1 MFVLRLQEHP
11 VPVGTDDPDILL
23 AWILDT
29 MGLVRRRNFTD
40 EVVSTRGSIH
50 ELMKNHLLAEPL
62 RGWDSQSMIDASGIS
77 STALHHQLVK
87 LRSCGLLAT
96 VTEGRWKRHVIRN
109 GSLSAAIDLISA
121 QAEIILKQRMS
132 ILDEVISQSETRMNH
147 DPLQLGGEDIP
158 FRIIISEQG
167 PIENQIALGSLLR
180 DFGFTGDRG
189 KEEDDLC
196 LEIFTLLGSAEIP
209 LTTDLLMKET
219 NESRTRVLGVLD
231 RFRSALLVER
241 VLLEDRISHNLFIG
255 LTHQWTQRGEKWIR
269 GRGGLGRIEQQVADR
284 IISDLKKE
292 KLTTESISKH
302 LDGIDTE
309 VKYLLVNTL
318 GGRVPYGYRLTGKD
332 ANSIVSRLLSRVQRI
347 LERLRMISKKYDQV
361 IS

>member
-11 VPVGTDDPDILL
+11 VPVGSEDPDILL

-29 MGLVRRRNFTD
+29 MGLVRRRNFSD
-40 EVVSTRGSIH
+40 EIVSTRGSIH
-50 ELMKNHLLAEPL
+50 ALMRNHLLVEPL
-62 RGWDSQSMIDASGIS
+62 RGWDSQSLIDASGIS

-87 LRSCGLLAT
+87 LRSCGLLST

-132 ILDEVISQSETRMNH
+132 ILDNVISTSETRMIN

-167 PIENQIALGSLLR
+167 PIGNEIPLESLLR
-180 DFGFTGDRG
+180 DFGFIGDRG
-189 KEEDDLC
+189 KENDDLC
-196 LEIFTLLGSAEIP
+196 LKVFTSLGNAEIP
-209 LTTDLLMKET
+209 LTTDSLMNET
-219 NESRTRVLGVLD
+219 NESRTRVLGILE
-231 RFRSALLVER
+231 RLRSALIVER
-241 VLLEDRISHNLFIG
+241 VLFEDRISHNVFIG
-255 LTHQWTQRGEKWIR
+255 LTHQWAQRGEKWIR
-269 GRGGLGRIEQQVADR
+269 GRGGLGRIEQQVADQ
-284 IISDLKKE
+284 IVSELKQE

-302 LDGIDTE
+302 LDGMDTE
-309 VKYLLVNTL
+309 VKCLLVNTL

-332 ANSIVSRLLSRVQRI
+332 ANAIVSRLLSRVQRI
-347 LERLRMISKKYDQV
+347 LERLRMISKKYDE
-361 IS
+361 II

>member
-11 VPVGTDDPDILL
+11 VPIGSEDRDILL

-29 MGLVRRRNFTD
+29 MGLVRRRNFAD

-50 ELMKNHLLAEPL
+50 ALMRNHLLAEPL
-62 RGWDSQSMIDASGIS
+62 RGWDSQSLIDASEIS

-87 LRSCGLLAT
+87 LRSCGLLST

-109 GSLSAAIDLISA
+109 GSLSAAIELISA
-121 QAEIILKQRMS
+121 QAQIIVKQRMA
-132 ILDEVISQSETRMNH
+132 ILDDIISTSETRMIN

-167 PIENQIALGSLLR
+167 PIGNQISLESLLR
-180 DFGFTGDRG
+180 DFGFTGERG
-189 KEEDDLC
+189 KDEDDLC
-196 LEIFTLLGSAEIP
+196 LKIFTLLGSAETP
-209 LTTDLLMKET
+209 LTTDFLMNET
-219 NESRTRVLGVLD
+219 NESRTRVLGILE

-241 VLLEDRISHNLFIG
+241 VLFEDRISHNVFVG
-255 LTHQWTQRGEKWIR
+255 LTHQWAQRGEKWIR
-269 GRGGLGRIEQQVADR
+269 GRGGLGRIEQQVADQ
-284 IISDLKKE
+284 IVSELKQE

-302 LDGIDTE
+302 LYGIDTE
-309 VKYLLVNTL
+309 VQCLLVNTL

-332 ANSIVSRLLSRVQRI
+332 ANAIVSRLLSRVRRI
-347 LERLRMISKKYDQV
+347 LERLKMISKQYDE
-361 IS
+361 II

>member
-1 MFVLRLQEHP
+1 M
-11 VPVGTDDPDILL
+11 GTDDPDILL

-167 PIENQIALGSLLR
+167 PIENQIARGSLLR
-180 DFGFTGDRG
+180 DFCFTGDRG

-284 IISDLKKE
+284 IISDL
-292 KLTTESISKH
+292 
-302 LDGIDTE
+302 
-309 VKYLLVNTL
+309 
-318 GGRVPYGYRLTGKD
+318 
-332 ANSIVSRLLSRVQRI
+332 
-347 LERLRMISKKYDQV
+347 
-361 IS
+361 

>member
-1 MFVLRLQEHP
+1 MFVLRLQEHS
-11 VPVGTDDPDILL
+11 VPVGSDDPDILL

-29 MGLVRRRNFTD
+29 MGLVRRKNYAE

-50 ELMKNHLLAEPL
+50 GLMRDYLLADPL

-109 GSLSAAIDLISA
+109 GSLSAAIELISA

-132 ILDEVISQSETRMNH
+132 ILDDVISSSETRMIN

-167 PIENQIALGSLLR
+167 PIQNQISLKSLLR

-196 LEIFTLLGSAEIP
+196 LEIFTLLASGEIP
-209 LTTDLLMKET
+209 LTTDFLMNET
-219 NESRTRVLGVLD
+219 NESRTRVLGILE

-255 LTHQWTQRGEKWIR
+255 LTHQWAQRGEKWIR

-284 IISDLKKE
+284 IVSDLKQE
-292 KLTTESISKH
+292 KLTTERISEH
-302 LDGIDTE
+302 LNGIETK
-309 VKYLLVNTL
+309 VKCLLVNTL

-332 ANSIVSRLLSRVQRI
+332 ADAIVSRLLSRVQRI
-347 LERLRMISKKYDQV
+347 LERLRMISKKYDHI